1 MVQTRHQRVIGQP
14 LSRLD
19 GPKKVTGTA
28 PYAFEH
34 ALKEV
39 AYGFPVQSTIAK
51 GQVASIDTRAAQAIE
66 GVLTI
71 LTHENAPRLASQ
83 SDADLAVLQADV
95 VAYRGQFIAFVVAE
109 TLEIARQAA
118 EAVVVHYAE
127 QPHDVVLSANRDD
140 LYKPDTL
147 NGGHAADT
155 RSGDVEAA
163 LAAAPIVLDQTYT
176 TPAYHNNPMEPHAI
190 IAHWHGDHVTLYYS
204 NRWPHTIQMQ
214 VAQVFGLKA
223 EQVRVITLFVGGAF
237 GSKVFPHSHTILTV
251 MAA

>member
-1 MVQTRHQRVIGQP
+1 MVQTRHQRAIGQP

-39 AYGFPVQSTIAK
+39 SYGFPVQSTIAK
-51 GQVASIDTRAAQAIE
+51 GHVASIDTRAAQAIE

-83 SDADLAVLQADV
+83 SDADLAVLQSDV
-95 VAYRGQFIAFVVAE
+95 VAYRGQFIALVVAE

-127 QPHDVVLSANRDD
+127 QPHDLGLSANRDD
-140 LYKPDTL
+140 LYT
-147 NGGHAADT
+147 
-155 RSGDVEAA
+155 
-163 LAAAPIVLDQTYT
+163 
-176 TPAYHNNPMEPHAI
+176 
-190 IAHWHGDHVTLYYS
+190 
-204 NRWPHTIQMQ
+204 
-214 VAQVFGLKA
+214 
-223 EQVRVITLFVGGAF
+223 
-237 GSKVFPHSHTILTV
+237 
-251 MAA
+251 

>member
-1 MVQTRHQRVIGQP
+1 MVQTKQQRVIGQP

-51 GQVASIDTRAAQAIE
+51 GHVASIDTRAAQAIE

-83 SDADLAVLQADV
+83 SDADLAVLQSDM

-140 LYKPDTL
+140 FSTPDKL
-147 NGGHAADT
+147 NGGHDADT
-155 RSGDVEAA
+155 PRGDVEAA
-163 LAAAPIVLDQTYT
+163 LAPAPFFLHHTCT
-176 TPAYHNNPMEPHAI
+176 SPAYHSNP
-190 IAHWHGDHVTLYYS
+190 
-204 NRWPHTIQMQ
+204 
-214 VAQVFGLKA
+214 
-223 EQVRVITLFVGGAF
+223 
-237 GSKVFPHSHTILTV
+237 
-251 MAA
+251 

>member
-1 MVQTRHQRVIGQP
+1 MVQTRHQRAIGQP

-39 AYGFPVQSTIAK
+39 SYCFPVQSTIAK
-51 GQVASIDTRAAQAIE
+51 GHVASIDTRAAQAIE

-83 SDADLAVLQADV
+83 SDADLAVLQSDV
-95 VAYRGQFIAFVVAE
+95 VAYRGQFIALVVAE

-140 LYKPDTL
+140 LYT
-147 NGGHAADT
+147 
-155 RSGDVEAA
+155 
-163 LAAAPIVLDQTYT
+163 
-176 TPAYHNNPMEPHAI
+176 
-190 IAHWHGDHVTLYYS
+190 
-204 NRWPHTIQMQ
+204 
-214 VAQVFGLKA
+214 
-223 EQVRVITLFVGGAF
+223 
-237 GSKVFPHSHTILTV
+237 
-251 MAA
+251 